1 MNFLKRAV
9 KYCAR
14 QKLRSLVLFFTFTL
28 LSTTVL
34 IAYSSERA
42 VQQGTKQIK
51 ETVGASV
58 RMELDTNNQNNFG
71 AAEDFGN
78 GASGYTYQGD
88 FITEK
93 IIDAISKLPGVVSYN
108 AKSSEGYW
116 GIPKDFEIFPAMV
129 NAPDLATPYPAVL
142 DSSLDIKFL
151 NGTYKLEEGRHIQPE
166 DSYVALIP
174 KELADK
180 NSLSVGD
187 KITFQDSVEEAGT
200 STFEIIGLFG
210 GTEGTTK
217 QAITPDGI
225 PANCGY
231 IDINSLDRIYGLTG
245 YDYLDIYT
253 HSPEE
258 ARELMETIKNLPEVK
273 GKTFVFNLNTEDF
286 DMVST
291 PLSSFGSMV
300 DTAVWTITV
309 IGTLIIVL
317 FLALWTRSRKK
328 EIAILLAVGRSKA
341 EIVGQ
346 FLTENILI
354 AILSMLAS
362 IALSFGLANQIG
374 SFIISK
380 AGEDIAN
387 LNIQIATSDMI
398 KVFGTG
404 FILICLAV
412 VIASYT
418 VIRLQPKDILT
429 KNGIGGIYI

>member
-14 QKLRSLVLFFTFTL
+14 QKLRSLVLFFNFTL

-187 KITFQDSVEEAGT
+187 KITFQDGVEEAGT

-231 IDINSLDRIYGLTG
+231 IDINSLDKIYGLTG

-253 HSPEE
+253 HSPE
-258 ARELMETIKNLPEVK
+258 
-273 GKTFVFNLNTEDF
+273 
-286 DMVST
+286 
-291 PLSSFGSMV
+291 
-300 DTAVWTITV
+300 
-309 IGTLIIVL
+309 
-317 FLALWTRSRKK
+317 
-328 EIAILLAVGRSKA
+328 
-341 EIVGQ
+341 
-346 FLTENILI
+346 
-354 AILSMLAS
+354 
-362 IALSFGLANQIG
+362 
-374 SFIISK
+374 
-380 AGEDIAN
+380 
-387 LNIQIATSDMI
+387 
-398 KVFGTG
+398 
-404 FILICLAV
+404 
-412 VIASYT
+412 
-418 VIRLQPKDILT
+418 
-429 KNGIGGIYI
+429 

>member
-116 GIPKDFEIFPAMV
+116 GIHKNFEIFPAMV

-187 KITFQDSVEEAGT
+187 KITFQDGVEEAGT

-231 IDINSLDRIYGLTG
+231 IDINSLDKIYGLTG

-258 ARELMETIKNLPEVK
+258 AKELMETIKNLPEVK
-273 GKTFVFNLNTEDF
+273 GKTFIFNLNTEDF

-317 FLALWTRSRKK
+317 FLVLWTRSRKK

-374 SFIISK
+374 SFIIGK

-429 KNGIGGIYI
+429 KME

>member
-1 MNFLKRAV
+1 MNFLKRAI
-9 KYCAR
+9 KYCTR
-14 QKLRSLVLFFTFTL
+14 QKLRSLLLFLTFTA

-58 RMELDTNNQNNFG
+58 RMEIDTNNQNNFG
-71 AAEDFGN
+71 TAEDFGN

-93 IIDAISKLPGVVSYN
+93 IIASISKLPDVVSYN

-151 NGTYKLEEGRHIQPE
+151 NGTYKLEEGRHIKPE
-166 DSYVALIP
+166 DSYVALLP

-180 NSLSVGD
+180 NNLSVGD
-187 KITFQDSVEEAGT
+187 KITFQDGVDEAGT

-231 IDINSLDRIYGLTG
+231 IDINSLDKIYGLAG

-258 ARELMETIKNLPEVK
+258 AKELMETIKNLPEVK

-286 DMVST
+286 DMVSA

-309 IGTLIIVL
+309 IGTLMIVL
-317 FLALWTRSRKK
+317 FLVLWTRSRKK
-328 EIAILLAVGRSKA
+328 EIAILLAIGRSKA

-346 FLTENILI
+346 FLTENLLV
-354 AILSMLAS
+354 ALVSMFAS
-362 IALSFGLANQIG
+362 MALSFGLGKQAG
-374 SFIISK
+374 AFLISR
-380 AGEDIAN
+380 AGEEISNLSIHIAALDI
-387 LNIQIATSDMI
+387 L
-398 KVFGTG
+398 KVFGVG
-404 FILICLAV
+404 FVLICLAV
-412 VIASYT
+412 IAASYT

-429 KNGIGGIYI
+429 KME

>member
-258 ARELMETIKNLPEVK
+258 AKELMETIKNLPEMK

-309 IGTLIIVL
+309 IGTLIIIL
-317 FLALWTRSRKK
+317 FLVLWTRSRKK
-328 EIAILLAVGRSKA
+328 EIAILLAIGRSKA

-429 KNGIGGIYI
+429 KME

>member
-88 FITEK
+88 FITEI

-116 GIPKDFEIFPAMV
+116 GIPKNFEIFPAMV

-187 KITFQDSVEEAGT
+187 KITFQDGVEEAGT

-231 IDINSLDRIYGLTG
+231 IDINSLDKIYGLTG

-258 ARELMETIKNLPEVK
+258 AKELMETIKNLPEVK
-273 GKTFVFNLNTEDF
+273 GKTFIFNLNTEDF

-317 FLALWTRSRKK
+317 FLVLWTRSRKK

-374 SFIISK
+374 SFIIGK

-429 KNGIGGIYI
+429 KME

>member
-1 MNFLKRAV
+1 MNFLKRAI
-9 KYCAR
+9 KYCTR
-14 QKLRSLVLFFTFTL
+14 QKLRSLLLFLTFTT

-58 RMELDTNNQNNFG
+58 RIEIDTNNQNNFG

-93 IIDAISKLPGVVSYN
+93 IIASISKLPDVVSYN

-151 NGTYKLEEGRHIQPE
+151 NGTYKLEEGRHIKPE
-166 DSYVALIP
+166 DSYVALLP

-180 NSLSVGD
+180 NNLSVGD
-187 KITFQDSVEEAGT
+187 KITFQDGVDEAGT

-231 IDINSLDRIYGLTG
+231 IDINSLDKIYGLTG

-253 HSPEE
+253 YSPEE
-258 ARELMETIKNLPEVK
+258 AKGLMETIKNLPEVK

-286 DMVST
+286 DMVSA

-309 IGTLIIVL
+309 IGTLMIVL
-317 FLALWTRSRKK
+317 FLVLWTRSRKK
-328 EIAILLAVGRSKA
+328 EIAILLAIGRSKA

-346 FLTENILI
+346 FLTENLLV
-354 AILSMLAS
+354 ALLSMFAS
-362 IALSFGLANQIG
+362 MAASFGLGKQAG
-374 SFIISK
+374 AFLISR
-380 AGEDIAN
+380 AGEEISNLSIHIAA
-387 LNIQIATSDMI
+387 LDML
-398 KVFGTG
+398 KVFGVG
-404 FILICLAV
+404 FVLICLAV
-412 VIASYT
+412 IAASYT

-429 KNGIGGIYI
+429 KME

>member
-187 KITFQDSVEEAGT
+187 KITFQDGVEEAGT

-258 ARELMETIKNLPEVK
+258 AKELMETIKNLPEMK

-286 DMVST
+286 DMVSA

-309 IGTLIIVL
+309 IGTLMIVL
-317 FLALWTRSRKK
+317 FLVLWTRSRKK
-328 EIAILLAVGRSKA
+328 EIAILLAIGRSKA

-346 FLTENILI
+346 FLTENLLV
-354 AILSMLAS
+354 ALLSMFAS
-362 IALSFGLANQIG
+362 MALSFGLGKQAG
-374 SFIISK
+374 AFLISR
-380 AGEDIAN
+380 AGEEISNLSIHIAA
-387 LNIQIATSDMI
+387 LDML
-398 KVFGTG
+398 KVFGVG
-404 FILICLAV
+404 FVLICLAV
-412 VIASYT
+412 IAASYT

-429 KNGIGGIYI
+429 KME